1 MKSKT
6 DKGSPSLAKQDIIGM
21 KWLGF
26 EPKGT
31 LCTRF
36 KTLNMIS

>member
-6 DKGSPSLAKQDIIGM
+6 DKGSPCLGKQDIIGM

-26 EPKGT
+26 EPRALYARALK
-31 LCTRF
+31 L
-36 KTLNMIS
+36 